1 MDQAKFSFTISPI
14 PFTPTTTTHQLATGD
29 HISIK
34 GEHTCIAT
42 SDWWHYTIHYKQGT
56 GSGETWS
63 DCIST
68 QVNNAGDDS
77 SEGLRTD
84 T

>member
-1 MDQAKFSFTISPI
+1 MDQAKFTFTISPI

-42 SDWWHYTIHYKQGT
+42 SDWWHYTIHYNQGT

-77 SEGLRTD
+77 TVQ
-84 T
+84 